1 MPILNISAGFPL
13 PLYEYLKEK
22 KRGVVVHTLN
32 LLLFYS
38 VWAAYQKP

>member
-22 KRGVVVHTLN
+22 KGGLWYTH
-32 LLLFYS
+32 
-38 VWAAYQKP
+38 